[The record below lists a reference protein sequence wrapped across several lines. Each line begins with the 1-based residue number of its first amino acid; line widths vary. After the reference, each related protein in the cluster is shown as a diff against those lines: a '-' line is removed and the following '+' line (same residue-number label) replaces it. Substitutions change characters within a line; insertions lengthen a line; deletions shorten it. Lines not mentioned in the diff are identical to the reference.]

1 MIENFQEFLQA
12 QFHLSPETQEKLFTT
27 LVILAVV
34 LVVRWASL
42 RYVNKR
48 FLENTRAL
56 YTWRKGIEYSVY
68 VIGGILIGRIWLVG
82 LQSILTYLGIL
93 SAGLAIA
100 LQDPIVNLVGW
111 LFIVS
116 RRPFSVG
123 DRVEVDNHSGDVI
136 DMRLFQFS
144 LLEIGKRIDAEQS
157 TGRVLHVPNGRVFT
171 SVIANYSQG
180 LPFIWNEIPILVT
193 YESDWEKAK
202 AILTDVINTYAPHV
216 DREMLK
222 QKQIKE
228 MRFVISYNNTSPT
241 IYTKIESSGVLLT
254 LRYLVQP
261 KHRRGSEQTIHEA
274 ILRAFGPHN
283 DIDFA
288 YETQREYIH
297 YQEKKWGNIDPP
309 EHSILPNEEQGQ

>member
-1 MIENFQEFLQA
+1 MLESLNEFLQT
-12 QFHLSPETQEKLFTT
+12 QFHLSSETQEKLFTT
-27 LVILAVV
+27 LLIILVMV
-34 LVVRWASL
+34 VVRWAAL

-48 FLENTRAL
+48 FLENTRTL
-56 YTWRKGIEYSVY
+56 YTWRKGIEYSAYIV
-68 VIGGILIGRIWLVG
+68 GGILIGRIWLVG

-111 LFIVS
+111 LFIVT

-123 DRVEVDNHSGDVI
+123 DRVEVGDHSGDVI

-157 TGRVLHVPNGRVFT
+157 TGRVLHMPNGLVFT

-202 AILTDVINTYAPHV
+202 AILTDVINAHAPHV

-228 MRFVISYNNTSPT
+228 MRFVISYNNTAPA

-254 LRYLVQP
+254 MRYLVQP
-261 KHRRGSEQTIHEA
+261 RHRRGSEQTIHEA
-274 ILRAFGPHN
+274 ILRAFAPHD

-297 YQEKKWGNIDPP
+297 YQEKKGGPTDPLEVTIRP
-309 EHSILPNEEQGQ
+309 ADD

>member
-1 MIENFQEFLQA
+1 MLDSLQKFLQS
-12 QFHLSPETQEKLFTT
+12 QFHLSPETQSKLFAT
-27 LVILAVV
+27 LFILLVV
-34 LVVRWASL
+34 LIVRWASL

-68 VIGGILIGRIWLVG
+68 IIGGILIGRIWLVG

-111 LFIVS
+111 MFIVT

-123 DRVEVDNHSGDVI
+123 DRVEVGDHSGDVI
-136 DMRLFQFS
+136 DVRLFQFS

-171 SVIANYSQG
+171 TVIANYSQG

-202 AILTDVINTYAPHV
+202 TILTDVINAHAPHV

-228 MRFVISYNNTSPT
+228 MRFVISYNNTSPA

-254 LRYLVQP
+254 IRYLVQP

-274 ILRAFGPHN
+274 ILRAFAPHE

-297 YQEKKWGNIDPP
+297 YQEKKQVNIDPP
-309 EHSILPNEEQGQ
+309 ELTIRPADD